1 MADIRNAF
9 QHRAVIAFFVAT
21 RFPMKKIVLSV
32 LLLPLGFS
40 PLAHAACGGT
50 QVNIPPV
57 LGIDNNR
64 EYGRIWMNYNRD
76 NDTYCTTMTLR
87 GPRENKPTLGRL
99 NHYVCAAGLNASGN
113 CAGAIT
119 RASQEAYTRSSY
131 QFGPIR
137 VGGNNG
143 CVKATGTLSFQIP
156 GGATRSAFG
165 QTPWKCFRP

>member
-1 MADIRNAF
+1 
-9 QHRAVIAFFVAT
+9 
-21 RFPMKKIVLSV
+21 MKKIVLSV

-99 NHYVCAAGLNASGN
+99 NHYVCAAGSMPAATAQAPSP
-113 CAGAIT
+113 ARRRRPT
-119 RASQEAYTRSSY
+119 RAA
-131 QFGPIR
+131 
-137 VGGNNG
+137 
-143 CVKATGTLSFQIP
+143 ATGS
-156 GGATRSAFG
+156 ARSGSAE
-165 QTPWKCFRP
+165 TTAA